1 MRNFNNERNERPK
14 RRYNDG
20 GNDRGGYRKS
30 NNNNYTRCG
39 YGNDKPQRNSYN
51 NNRNNT
57 PKTYD
62 SQEDRIKDLINK
74 QTKNLDVL
82 DKVIEFLDEFVDSDK
97 DKVSM
102 AELLNYLNDNNC
114 NAENTKAIAQF
125 NYMLLELANAQHND
139 YIKADRVNIRVQY
152 IKERFITTY
161 RRELYDRIDN
171 MFVDHSLFRSKED

>member
-30 NNNNYTRCG
+30 NNNNYTRGG
-39 YGNDKPQRNSYN
+39 YGNDRPSRNNN

-57 PKTYD
+57 SKTYD
-62 SQEDRIKDLINK
+62 SPEDRIKDLINK

-102 AELLNYLNDNNC
+102 TDLLNYLNDNNC

-161 RRELYDRIDN
+161 RRELYDRIDS